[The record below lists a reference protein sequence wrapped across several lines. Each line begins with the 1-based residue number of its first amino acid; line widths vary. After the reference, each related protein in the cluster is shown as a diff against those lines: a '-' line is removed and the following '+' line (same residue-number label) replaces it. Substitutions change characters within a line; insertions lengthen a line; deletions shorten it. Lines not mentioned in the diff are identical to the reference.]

1 MKRKTTK
8 QTPKP
13 IFSTEKDYWDAYIK
27 KSLSYKAIDLHNWKK
42 HFQKV
47 LAKDSNSVIAQNMLQ
62 RCLEEEK
69 ILVSLKEEADKKSD
83 ELLLVKESS
92 GSPKK
97 PKR

>member
-13 IFSTEKDYWDAYIK
+13 IFTTEKEYWDAYAK
-27 KSLSYKAIDLHNWKK
+27 RSLSYKAIDLHNWKK
-42 HFQKV
+42 RFQEV
-47 LAKDSNSVIAQNMLQ
+47 LAKDPASVMAQNMLK
-62 RCLEEEK
+62 RCEEEEK
-69 ILVSLKEEADKKSD
+69 ILVALKEESDKKSD